1 MSKVRKIDISQKGGK
16 DHPLAG
22 MYKEYFL
29 DYASYVILER
39 AVPAIEDGLKPVQR
53 RLLHSMKRIDDGRF
67 HKVANVIGQ
76 TMQFHPHGDAAI
88 GAALVNLG
96 QKDLLID
103 TQGNWGDYRTGDS
116 AAASRYIEARLT
128 KFANHVAFNPQTTDW
143 QLSYDGRNKEPI
155 SLPMKFPMILAQGVE
170 GIAVGLA
177 TKILPHNFIEIVKA
191 SIKVLQDKRVKI
203 YPDFPTGG
211 LIDVREY
218 NSGKRGGKVKVR
230 AKLELRDKKTIAI
243 TELPY
248 GVTTHSLIDSIL
260 KANEKG
266 KIQIKKITDNTAAD
280 VEIILELQ
288 SGVSPDVTMDALYAF
303 TNCEVSISPN
313 AVVII
318 DKKPHFLGVEELL
331 KMSTENT
338 KQLLK
343 LELEIKKKEL
353 EEKWHNVSLE
363 KIFIENRIYRDI
375 EEAESYEQALKLIE
389 KGLKKYVRVPKEKAK
404 KADKRIKLNRGITHE
419 DLVRLSEIRIKKIS
433 KYNKFKTEEQ
443 LKAIIDELNQ
453 VKHDLKHLT
462 EFAVA
467 YFEDIL
473 AKYGKGRERKTEI
486 ATFETIKAV
495 RVVAKNAKLYLNRKE
510 GFLGTGLK
518 KEEFITECSDIDNI
532 IAFTKQ
538 GTMKVVKIGDK
549 VFVGKNVL
557 HADVWKKGDE
567 RTTYNMI
574 YLDAKTGKALG
585 KRFNVSGITRDKE
598 YDLTTAA
605 KGNKVY
611 YFSVQPN
618 GETETVEIQLT
629 AACKAHKKKFEFDF
643 AELDI
648 KGRGSKGNIVTKY
661 PIRKVTQLEV
671 GSSTLGAI
679 KLWIDKISGRLNQ
692 EERGKFIGKFD
703 TGDYLVSVYKN
714 GTYKLTE
721 LDQNKKYD
729 PTSLLDMAK
738 LTDDTVI
745 TCVYYAGEKGWTMV
759 KRFQIETNTLDQA
772 FKFITEGSGSKLYYV
787 TLDENPVV
795 RYSYKK
801 DRAKKEEVL
810 ELSEF
815 VDIKGWKALGNKLGD
830 YKILKIEDAGQHTDP
845 DVEIITDEIETSKPK
860 ARQKK
865 ATKATPK
872 QAAPKAKAALKKKT
886 AAKATK
892 KKPAAA
898 NKTSK
903 SKAKTKKK
911 PSKNSGKLSPGDT
924 IEFDF

>member
-1 MSKVRKIDISQKGGK
+1 MSKVRNIDISQKGGK

-53 RLLHSMKRIDDGRF
+53 RILHSMKKMDDGRF

-76 TMQFHPHGDAAI
+76 TMQYHPHGDAAI

-128 KFANHVAFNPQTTDW
+128 KFANHVSFNPQTTDW
-143 QLSYDGRNKEPI
+143 QMSYDGRNKEPI
-155 SLPMKFPMILAQGVE
+155 ALPMKFPMVLAQGVE

-177 TKILPHNFIEIVKA
+177 TKILPHNFIELIKA
-191 SIKVLQDKRVKI
+191 SIKTLQGKRVKI

-211 LIDVREY
+211 LIDVTEY

-230 AKLELRDKKTIAI
+230 AKLEQRDKKTIVI
-243 TELPY
+243 SELPY
-248 GVTTHSLIDSIL
+248 GVTTHSMIDSIL
-260 KANEKG
+260 KANDKG
-266 KIQIKKITDNTAAD
+266 KIQIKKIIDNTAAD
-280 VEIILELQ
+280 VEIVLELAA
-288 SGVSPDVTMDALYAF
+288 GVSPDLTMDALYAF

-318 DKKPHFLGVEELL
+318 DKKPHFLGVEDLL
-331 KMSTENT
+331 KISTENT

-375 EEAESYEQALKLIE
+375 EEAESYEEALKLIE
-389 KGLKKYVRVPKEKAK
+389 KGLRKYVRTPKDKAK
-404 KADKRIKLNRGITHE
+404 KADKRIKLKRDITHE

-433 KYNKFKTEEQ
+433 KYNKFKTEELLQ
-443 LKAIIDELNQ
+443 SIIDELDQ
-453 VKHDLKHLT
+453 VKHDLKYLT
-462 EFAVA
+462 EYAVA
-467 YFEDIL
+467 YFQDLLE
-473 AKYGKGRERKTEI
+473 KYGKGRERKTEI
-486 ATFETIKAV
+486 TTFETIKAV

-510 GFLGTGLK
+510 GFIGTGLK
-518 KEEFITECSDIDNI
+518 KEEFVKECSDIDSI

-574 YLDAKTGKALG
+574 YLDAKTGKALA
-585 KRFNVSGITRDKE
+585 KRFNVTGVTRDKD

-611 YFSVQPN
+611 YLGVQPN
-618 GETETVEIQLT
+618 GESEVVSIQLT
-629 AACKAHKKKFEFDF
+629 AACKAHKKQFEFDF

-661 PIRKVTQLEV
+661 PIRKVTQLEI
-671 GSSTLGAI
+671 GSSSLGAM
-679 KLWIDKISGRLNQ
+679 KLWIDKTSGRLNKD
-692 EERGKFIGKFD
+692 ERGTFLGKFD
-703 TGDYLVSVYKN
+703 TGDYLVSLYKN
-714 GTYKLTE
+714 GVYRLTE
-721 LDQNKKYD
+721 VDVNKKYD
-729 PTSLLDMAK
+729 PATLLD
-738 LTDDTVI
+738 LSLWYDDTVV
-745 TCVYYAGEKGWTMV
+745 TCVYYEGSKGWTMV
-759 KRFQIETNTLDQA
+759 KRFMIETNSLDQD
-772 FKFITEGSGSKLYYV
+772 FKFISEASGSKLYFA
-787 TLDENPVV
+787 TLEENPVV
-795 RYSYKK
+795 RFSYKK
-801 DRAKKEEVL
+801 DRVKREEVL
-810 ELSEF
+810 HLNDF
-815 VDIKGWKALGNKLGD
+815 VDVKGWKALGNKLGD
-830 YKILKIEDAGQHTDP
+830 YKILKIEEAGDHTDP
-845 DVEIITDEIETSKPK
+845 DVEIITDEIETSGKKSRP
-860 ARQKK
+860 KK
-865 ATKATPK
+865 AA
-872 QAAPKAKAALKKKT
+872 T
-886 AAKATK
+886 AAKDKKQPTK
-892 KKPAAA
+892 KSTTKR
-898 NKTSK
+898 K
-903 SKAKTKKK
+903 STKK
-911 PSKNSGKLSPGDT
+911 GDKLNPGDT

>member
-1 MSKVRKIDISQKGGK
+1 MSKVRNIDISQKGGK

-53 RLLHSMKRIDDGRF
+53 RILHSMKKMDDGRF

-76 TMQFHPHGDAAI
+76 TMQYHPHGDAAI

-143 QLSYDGRNKEPI
+143 QMSYDGRNKEPI
-155 SLPMKFPMILAQGVE
+155 SLPMKFPMVLTQGVE

-177 TKILPHNFIEIVKA
+177 TKILPHNFIELIKA
-191 SIKVLQDKRVKI
+191 SIKTLQGKRVKI

-211 LIDVREY
+211 LIDVTEY

-230 AKLELRDKKTIAI
+230 AKLEQRDKKTIVI
-243 TELPY
+243 SELPY
-248 GVTTHSLIDSIL
+248 GVTTHSMIDSIL
-260 KANEKG
+260 KANDKG
-266 KIQIKKITDNTAAD
+266 KIQIKKIIDNTAAD
-280 VEIILELQ
+280 VEIVLELAT
-288 SGVSPDVTMDALYAF
+288 GVSPDLTMDALYAF

-318 DKKPHFLGVEELL
+318 DKKPHFLGVEDLL
-331 KMSTENT
+331 KISTENT

-375 EEAESYEQALKLIE
+375 EEAESYEEALKLIE
-389 KGLKKYVRVPKEKAK
+389 KGLRKYVRTPKDKAK
-404 KADKRIKLNRGITHE
+404 KADKRLKLKRDITHE

-433 KYNKFKTEEQ
+433 KYNKFKTEELLQ
-443 LKAIIDELNQ
+443 SIIDELDQ
-453 VKHDLKHLT
+453 VKHDLKYLT

-467 YFEDIL
+467 YFQDLLE
-473 AKYGKGRERKTEI
+473 KYGKGRERKTEI
-486 ATFETIKAV
+486 TTFETIKAV

-510 GFLGTGLK
+510 GFIGTGLK
-518 KEEFITECSDIDNI
+518 KEEFVKECSDIDSI

-574 YLDAKTGKALG
+574 YLDAKTGKALA
-585 KRFNVSGITRDKE
+585 KRFNVTGVTRDKD
-598 YDLTTAA
+598 YDLTTAV

-611 YFSVQPN
+611 YLGVQPN
-618 GETETVEIQLT
+618 GESEVVSIQLT
-629 AACKAHKKKFEFDF
+629 AACKAHKKQFEFDF

-671 GSSTLGAI
+671 GSSSLGAM
-679 KLWIDKISGRLNQ
+679 KLWIDKTSGRLNKD
-692 EERGKFIGKFD
+692 ERGTFLGKFD

-714 GTYKLTE
+714 GTYRLTE
-721 LDQNKKYD
+721 VDVNKKYD
-729 PTSLLDMAK
+729 PATLLD
-738 LTDDTVI
+738 LSLWYEDTVV
-745 TCVYYAGEKGWTMV
+745 TCVYYEGSKGWTMV
-759 KRFQIETNTLDQA
+759 KRFMIETNSLDQD
-772 FKFITEGSGSKLYYV
+772 FKFISEASGSKIYYA
-787 TLDENPVV
+787 TLAEKPVV
-795 RYSYKK
+795 RFSYKK
-801 DRAKKEEVL
+801 DKMKTEEVL
-810 ELSEF
+810 DLNEF
-815 VDIKGWKALGNKLGD
+815 VDVKGWKALGNKLGD
-830 YKILKIEDAGQHTDP
+830 YKILKIDEAGDHTDP
-845 DVEIITDEIETSKPK
+845 DVEIITDEIETSE
-860 ARQKK
+860 KK
-865 ATKATPK
+865 TRPN
-872 QAAPKAKAALKKKT
+872 KAAT
-886 AAKATK
+886 AAKDK
-892 KKPAAA
+892 KKPA
-898 NKTSK
+898 KKSTTRRKSSK
-903 SKAKTKKK
+903 KDDR
-911 PSKNSGKLSPGDT
+911 LSPGDT